1 MTIVNDLIDEQ
12 TALATARLPWET
24 YWRAV
29 AMYVLPQTEG
39 FDRLLTTNQDAAI
52 TSVVSTPV
60 AAQRSKDLYDM
71 TSLWGIERLTA
82 GLLSLKTPETEPWHG
97 LGFNDMFGAEPSYE
111 EREALER
118 LRDYMFRV
126 RANPKSGFWSAH
138 RAALKSMCAFGD
150 GWMYTEEVT
159 GGGARTPYR
168 FEYCPL
174 PELYPGVDS
183 TGVTDR
189 MFKVSRFS
197 AIQIA
202 TRWGADKVGAKVV
215 EYANDVKKRH
225 ETFRVMHGVR
235 PRTDA
240 LRGRLGVRGA
250 AFASYYVLPDE
261 KHMIGEGG
269 YYEFPYHR
277 YAWSNTGQRPFSEG
291 PVAYALGELKS
302 LNEMAKNELIASQSF
317 LRPAMAVANKNMTRL
332 NFNPGHANPGLIT
345 PDGKPMFAPLTSGQR
360 PDFAR
365 EIMAARRESAR
376 ELLYLNLWQV
386 LLADKATDQETA
398 TKSLIKAQEKGE
410 LLGPVGISLNE
421 GLSVMTDRE
430 IGILGRKRAFEA
442 GSPLEM
448 PDSLADRN
456 VSPIFNSPL
465 DRLRR
470 MGELV
475 GIQRLAEF
483 AIMLAGGDPQRG
495 ADIMAR
501 FDIDEM
507 LERAQE
513 ILGAPVKTLRDRDAA
528 QEDRDGSNQM
538 NQLAQTM
545 MMMQQ
550 GGEAARSIGEG
561 GQAMAAGAE
570 VASRSPALQ
579 NLFSQA
585 GPLSGVAPS
594 GRQVMPV

>member
-1 MTIVNDLIDEQ
+1 MGIVNDLIDEQ

-24 YWRAV
+24 YWRNI

-39 FDRLLTTNQDAAI
+39 FDRLLTLNQDAAI
-52 TSVVSTPV
+52 TSVVGMPV

-97 LGFNDMFGAEPSYE
+97 LGFNDMFGAEPSYAE
-111 EREALER
+111 SEALER

-183 TGVTDR
+183 AGVTDR

-197 AIQIA
+197 AAQIA
-202 TRWGADKVGAKVV
+202 KRWGADKVGAKVL
-215 EYANDVKKRH
+215 EYANDPKLRH
-225 ETFRVMHGVR
+225 ETFRVMHGVL
-235 PRTDA
+235 PRSDENM
-240 LRGRLGVRGA
+240 GRMGVRGA
-250 AFASYYVLPDE
+250 ASASYYCLPDE
-261 KHMIGEGG
+261 KHLIGEGG

-291 PVAYALGELKS
+291 PVAYAIGELKS

-317 LRPAMAVANKNMTRL
+317 IRPAMAVANKNMTRL
-332 NFNPGHANPGLIT
+332 NFNPGHANPGLIS
-345 PDGKPMFAPLTSGQR
+345 PDGRLLFAPLTSGQR

-365 EIMAARRESAR
+365 DILNSRRESAR

-386 LLADKATDQETA
+386 LLADKASDQETA

-430 IGILGRKRAFEA
+430 IGIMGRKRAFDD
-442 GSPLEM
+442 GSPLAM
-448 PDSLADRN
+448 PDSMADRN
-456 VSPIFNSPL
+456 VTPVFNSPL

-483 AIMLAGGDPQRG
+483 AVMLANGDPQR
-495 ADIMAR
+495 ASEILAR

-513 ILGAPVKTLRDRDAA
+513 ILGAPVKVLRDREAA
-528 QEDRDGSNQM
+528 QQDRDQTGQM
-538 NQLAQTM
+538 QQLASAMQ
-545 MMMQQ
+545 MMQQ
-550 GGEAARSIGEG
+550 GGDAAQAIGAG

-570 VASRSPALQ
+570 TAARSPALQ
-579 NLFSQA
+579 NLFRGGA
-585 GPLSGVAPS
+585 GGGLAAMTGMGA
-594 GRQVMPV
+594 